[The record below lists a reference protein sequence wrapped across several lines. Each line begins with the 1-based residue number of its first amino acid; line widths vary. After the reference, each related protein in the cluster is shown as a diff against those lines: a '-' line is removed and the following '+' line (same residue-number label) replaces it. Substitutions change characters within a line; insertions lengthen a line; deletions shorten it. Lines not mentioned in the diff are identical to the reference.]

1 MSSTSSAYLNE
12 TIAKAS
18 ALPESFYPE
27 FLQYSKESF
36 EQQADATN
44 SNSCSRKQGPS
55 KKRAREEDNKKEETS
70 DKRSRKQKSE

>member
-36 EQQADATN
+36 EQNGCARKQSSQQKKRVREEEDDEDEDEMKEDEKRA
-44 SNSCSRKQGPS
+44 SRKV
-55 KKRAREEDNKKEETS
+55 KIE
-70 DKRSRKQKSE
+70 

>member
-44 SNSCSRKQGPS
+44 SNNCSRKQSPS
-55 KKRAREEDNKKEETS
+55 KKRTREEDNKKEEMS